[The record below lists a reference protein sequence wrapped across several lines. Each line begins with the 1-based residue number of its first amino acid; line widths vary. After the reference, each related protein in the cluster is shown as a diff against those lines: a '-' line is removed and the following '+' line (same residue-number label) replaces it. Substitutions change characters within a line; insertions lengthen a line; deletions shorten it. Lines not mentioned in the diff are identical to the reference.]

1 VEWGKFVKD
10 GMREKRKE
18 KSFWDTKKE
27 NFFNQPKNDFYFPP
41 PFPSKENKPSPHVAI
56 VSYFKKDEKEAG
68 RPKI

>member
-27 NFFNQPKNDFYFPP
+27 NFLINQKMTFTFLSFSQQREQTEPP
-41 PFPSKENKPSPHVAI
+41 RSISFIFQK
-56 VSYFKKDEKEAG
+56 G
-68 RPKI
+68 

>member
-27 NFFNQPKNDFYFPP
+27 KFLINQKMTFTFLSFSQQREQTEPP
-41 PFPSKENKPSPHVAI
+41 RSISFIFQK
-56 VSYFKKDEKEAG
+56 G
-68 RPKI
+68 